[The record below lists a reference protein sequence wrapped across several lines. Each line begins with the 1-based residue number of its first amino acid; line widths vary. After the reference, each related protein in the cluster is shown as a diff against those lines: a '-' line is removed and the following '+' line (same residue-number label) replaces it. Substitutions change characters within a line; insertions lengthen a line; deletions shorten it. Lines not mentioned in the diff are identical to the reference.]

1 LRLLFDAKETSQTD
15 EALTAS
21 AEENKESEPKL
32 AFGFGKRKNKPE
44 YQQSDSSGV
53 KKEIDKQGKDKYLN
67 LFSVKSIGNP
77 QGKKNQDEKLHEA
90 IVPYQRFETERF
102 YFWPP
107 YPSPKPA
114 GIVTA
119 EAVDLQTKKES

>member
-1 LRLLFDAKETSQTD
+1 LRFLFDAKETSQTD
-15 EALTAS
+15 EAMTTS
-21 AEENKESEPKL
+21 ADQNKETEPKL
-32 AFGFGKRKNKPE
+32 AFGFGKRKNKPG
-44 YQQSDSSGV
+44 YQRSDSSGAN
-53 KKEIDKQGKDKYLN
+53 KELDKQGNDKCVN
-67 LFSVKSIGNP
+67 LFSVNSIGNP
-77 QGKKNQDEKLHEA
+77 QGKKNQDEKLHEV

-119 EAVDLQTKKES
+119 ETVDLQKKKDA